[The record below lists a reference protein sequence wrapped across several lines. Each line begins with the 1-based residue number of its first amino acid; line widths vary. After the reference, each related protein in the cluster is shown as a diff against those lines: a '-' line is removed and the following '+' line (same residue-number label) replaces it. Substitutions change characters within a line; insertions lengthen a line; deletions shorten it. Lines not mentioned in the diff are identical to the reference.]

1 MFALL
6 STIYNTQYV
15 TLVTH
20 IFGLDISFRMLIIM
34 IEFCITVDIFL
45 CSDHMTLLEAFEGW
59 KDANR
64 NEKILSPCK

>member
-1 MFALL
+1 
-6 STIYNTQYV
+6 
-15 TLVTH
+15 
-20 IFGLDISFRMLIIM
+20 M
-34 IEFCITVDIFL
+34 IEFRITVDIFL